1 MINVNV
7 NMMGIFQ
14 EHFSKCLSINVP
26 KGTTI
31 IILREILICKFSNK
45 SFESFSYLIK
55 NSVFSNN
62 CNILHDNYVLSD
74 HDNVYL
80 LPPFSG
86 G

>member
-14 EHFSKCLSINVP
+14 EHFSKCLSIKVP
-26 KGTTI
+26 KDTKI
-31 IILREILICKFSNK
+31 VILRELLICKFFNK
-45 SFESFSYLIK
+45 SLDGFSYLVK
-55 NSVFSNN
+55 NSVFSDN
-62 CNILHDNYVLSD
+62 CNILNDNYVLSD
-74 HDNVYL
+74 NDTVYL